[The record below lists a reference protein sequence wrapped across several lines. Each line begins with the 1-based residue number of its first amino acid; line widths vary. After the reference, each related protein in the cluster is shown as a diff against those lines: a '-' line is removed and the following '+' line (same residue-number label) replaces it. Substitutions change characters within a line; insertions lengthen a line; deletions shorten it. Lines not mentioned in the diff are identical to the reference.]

1 MSPAMS
7 PLLCLVFLLQCWEV
21 HSFLRLWQQ
30 GTPRGHLGA
39 VEEDNGSQGTSI
51 CCCAEQ
57 CVVFSMCAV
66 DVPGAVVVSPNV
78 APLLPI
84 DDLLAISDSTD
95 NTEAAVLLFASWDS
109 SSMML
114 LQTWRQAADSFQQS
128 LRGGLSL
135 FSLSS
140 PSFFKKKCKAR
151 EQPLKTAAFD
161 CAQQPQHDGHD
172 ARALCRSIG
181 VSSLPALLYFT
192 PKPVR
197 FTEAQQH
204 MQQNQ
209 LGLFD
214 DEADATL
221 NPRATRY
228 KGDMLMKE
236 AIVDWLKLLRCISR
250 FQQLISSRSSRTS
263 GQQLQQQL
271 EQQEQLIQEQQQLLQ
286 KQQLELDNLRKQLQ
300 KPL

>member
-39 VEEDNGSQGTSI
+39 VEEDNGSQ
-51 CCCAEQ
+51 
-57 CVVFSMCAV
+57 
-66 DVPGAVVVSPNV
+66 DV

-221 NPRATRY
+221 NPRATR
-228 KGDMLMKE
+228 
-236 AIVDWLKLLRCISR
+236 
-250 FQQLISSRSSRTS
+250 
-263 GQQLQQQL
+263 
-271 EQQEQLIQEQQQLLQ
+271 
-286 KQQLELDNLRKQLQ
+286 
-300 KPL
+300 